1 VPRIHRSVTV
11 LARIRSTH
19 PDVADPE
26 TAILHGRVLIG
37 GVPVLNPMRLVRDD
51 EAVVLRPE
59 PTLRG
64 TRKLAFALHRFGVD
78 ARGARALDAGAAAGG
93 FTMTLLEAGAAR
105 VYAVD
110 AGHGQLIASLRLD
123 ERVVVLERTN
133 IAELTRRLAPE
144 PLDLLTLDLSYVSLA
159 TAIPQLGGLDFD
171 AGAHLVA
178 LIKPMF
184 ELGLAALPPPD
195 RWREAIDHAAAGA
208 SAAGWQV
215 GAVARSPL
223 MGARGAVEFFLHA
236 RRR

>member
-1 VPRIHRSVTV
+1 MPRIHRSITV

-19 PDVADPE
+19 PDVTDPK
-26 TAILHGRVLIG
+26 TAIHQGRVLIG

-51 EAVVLRPE
+51 ETVILRPE

-64 TRKLAFALHRFGVD
+64 TRKLAFALDRFRIE
-78 ARGARALDAGAAAGG
+78 ARGAKALDAGAAAGG
-93 FTMTLLEAGAAR
+93 FTRALLNAGAAR

-110 AGHGQLIASLRLD
+110 AGHGQLVGSLRQD

-133 IAELTRRLAPE
+133 IANLTTDVVPD
-144 PLDLLTLDLSYVSLA
+144 PLDLITLDLSYLSLA
-159 TAIPQLGGLDFD
+159 LAGSQFGGLGIDP
-171 AGAHLVA
+171 GAHLVA

-195 RWREAIDHAAAGA
+195 HWRAAIDHAAAGV

-215 GAVARSPL
+215 GAIARSPVL
-223 MGARGAVEFFLHA
+223 GARGAVEFFLHA
-236 RRR
+236 RRA